1 MRYNFVYYSTDSS
14 FDYGDFPGA
23 THYQTD
29 LHGFEIEI
37 DKNDIPHL
45 DTLQGFGDY
54 DVEVEQN
61 KSSYQQFYN
70 WLVKSFAEIR
80 TEDEEATPLEVLEE
94 LAEFIQDQI
103 KKAA

>member
-54 DVEVEQN
+54 DVELGKIKV
-61 KSSYQQFYN
+61 
-70 WLVKSFAEIR
+70 LIKSFI
-80 TEDEEATPLEVLEE
+80 TGL
-94 LAEFIQDQI
+94 
-103 KKAA
+103 